1 MDLFVLPELLP
12 PPEYLCTSMYMW
24 TSFGP
29 YKEFLFNKRYIH
41 FCVPKQWFTVLLRA
55 LRKLLRLVYTC
66 LEHTRKIWTW
76 TAPQRARTNL
86 YTTHRHAFHHI
97 HKIIYRLFF
106 STLTCINFL
115 TYDTRYPTEK
125 ETGDFNIFL
134 FLWKKK
140 LIKQQQHNDTDS
152 CLIPWLM
159 RWSERHPPPIP
170 DGTAV
175 NHGTMLYTHPCTNS
189 RVGEKHESVFLKNLF
204 SVV

>member
-1 MDLFVLPELLP
+1 MVHSSSTC
-12 PPEYLCTSMYMW
+12 PPEAFKACIHM
-24 TSFGP
+24 FGTHTKNLNVNGSTASQDKP
-29 YKEFLFNKRYIH
+29 LHHTQTRLSSHTQNYI
-41 FCVPKQWFTVLLRA
+41 QA
-55 LRKLLRLVYTC
+55 
-66 LEHTRKIWTW
+66 
-76 TAPQRARTNL
+76 
-86 YTTHRHAFHHI
+86 
-97 HKIIYRLFF
+97 FF

-204 SVV
+204 SVVYLASV